1 MMRLALH
8 GIGTALPDHTL
19 ADAGNSVDTSDLN
32 TYFAARRLR
41 RVDHFTRMTMLA
53 GCRALH
59 DTAGTVQ
66 EDLKTPLPL
75 PEDMGIVISTGYG
88 PSQTIFEFLDS
99 IIDHGAGCASPLA
112 FSHSVHNIPAAT
124 MSVFLNNP
132 KPYTTI
138 CQLHGPLMAGLQTAG
153 CWLAEGRVKKVLLG
167 LVDEKTPLL
176 ETNTRRLLVR
186 KGHTGEFV
194 PVGEG
199 ACFFLLG
206 PAEDTDGSAY
216 GTLEFT
222 TLSARELQK
231 EELPEAV
238 MTPAKSLDRLAKLN
252 ISAEATQQSDMPCAA
267 GAELVA
273 ATMQKKQ
280 SCCIEQ
286 TGNNFGLISLT
297 PQS

>member
-1 MMRLALH
+1 MRLALH
-8 GIGTALPDHTL
+8 GIGTALPE
-19 ADAGNSVDTSDLN
+19 AEDAVETSDLN
-32 TYFAARRLR
+32 SYFAPRRLR
-41 RVDHFTRMTMLA
+41 RVDHFTRMTLLA

-59 DTAGTVQ
+59 DAAGTVQ
-66 EDLKTPLPL
+66 EDLKTPLDL
-75 PEDMGIVISTGYG
+75 PEDMGVVISTGYG

-132 KPYTTI
+132 KPYTTL
-138 CQLHGPLMAGLQTAG
+138 CQLHGPLLAGLQTAG

-176 ETNTRRLLVR
+176 EDNTRRLLEN
-186 KGHTGEFV
+186 KGLAGEQI

-206 PAEDTDGSAY
+206 SAEEANATRY
-216 GTLEFT
+216 GTLEFET
-222 TLSARELQK
+222 FSPQQLPKAQLSDATYAPARSISRLSK
-231 EELPEAV
+231 
-238 MTPAKSLDRLAKLN
+238 LD
-252 ISAEATQQSDMPCAA
+252 ISATASRQTDMPCAA
-267 GAELVA
+267 APELATA
-273 ATMQKKQ
+273 AMKNEQ

-286 TGNNFGLISLT
+286 AGNNFGVISVK
-297 PQS
+297 PQG